1 MLQPLMR
8 RTWAPRG
15 QTPVMDAWDRHD
27 RLTAITA
34 LALSPQRRRISLYFE
49 LLDHNATATDFLGFL
64 LRLRDEL
71 KRPLWVIWDR
81 LGAHRKAA
89 RLLEDVGAA
98 WLNFT
103 FLPAYCPE
111 LNPVEHVWST
121 TKWGALA
128 NWPAP
133 NLEAMGE
140 RVGESFDNQA
150 DSQATL
156 RGHFRWAELDL

>member
-1 MLQPLMR
+1 MLQPLLR

-34 LALSPQRRRISLYFE
+34 LALSPQRRRVSLYFE
-49 LLDHNATATDFLGFL
+49 LLERNARAIDFVGFL
-64 LRLRDEL
+64 IRLRDEL

-81 LGAHRKAA
+81 LGAHRSATK
-89 RLLEDVGAA
+89 LLEEVGAP

-111 LNPVEHVWST
+111 LNPVEHVWSMS
-121 TKWGALA
+121 KWGELA

-133 NLEAMGE
+133 NLEAMGK
-140 RVGESFDNQA
+140 RVHRSLGTQA
-150 DSQATL
+150 ASQTTL
-156 RGHFRWAELDL
+156 HGHFRWAGLNL